1 MERWVW
7 AHLVLEA
14 VEVSWGTNRVCT
26 LLNSSWVEVLVLEW
40 KVEQV
45 DVKSLESFV
54 VWLVG
59 SQWGWVV
66 LLAEM
71 DVDDFEE
78 LGVEMEM

>member
-1 MERWVW
+1 M
-7 AHLVLEA
+7 
-14 VEVSWGTNRVCT
+14 
-26 LLNSSWVEVLVLEW
+26 
-40 KVEQV
+40 EQV
-45 DVKSLESFV
+45 DVKSFESFV